1 MTGHKTPSYLLFFF
15 LCFSLPAADAPRV
28 YVRALTLGCFR
39 SLISIRTFR
48 RALTVS
54 VDNCAEIKSTP
65 SVLVEFGRRCLEC
78 VGVPWREQLAAAF
91 LRQSPC
97 IDSLAFLRQS
107 LCINSLAFLRQSP
120 CKDSLAFLR
129 QSACKDSLAF
139 LRQSPCIDS
148 LEFLRQSPCINSL
161 AFLRQSPCIDSLAFL
176 RQSPCI
182 DSLALKALTR
192 TASGKE
198 SSRNT
203 ENEVTKKAWH
213 KRLQQLIHF
222 TGTMPDR
229 VLTVSERASYYCR
242 QQRTLRMSVIP
253 GGGDSSVVRA
263 PHS

>member
-1 MTGHKTPSYLLFFF
+1 M
-15 LCFSLPAADAPRV
+15 
-28 YVRALTLGCFR
+28 
-39 SLISIRTFR
+39 
-48 RALTVS
+48 S
-54 VDNCAEIKSTP
+54 VDNCVEIKSTP

-78 VGVPWREQLAAAF
+78 VGVPWREQLAA
-91 LRQSPC
+91 
-97 IDSLAFLRQS
+97 
-107 LCINSLAFLRQSP
+107 
-120 CKDSLAFLR
+120 
-129 QSACKDSLAF
+129 
-139 LRQSPCIDS
+139 
-148 LEFLRQSPCINSL
+148 

-263 PHS
+263 PDS

>member
-1 MTGHKTPSYLLFFF
+1 M
-15 LCFSLPAADAPRV
+15 
-28 YVRALTLGCFR
+28 RALTLGCFR
-39 SLISIRTFR
+39 SLISTRTFR

-65 SVLVEFGRRCLEC
+65 SVLAEFGRRCLEC

-97 IDSLAFLRQS
+97 KDSLAFLRQS

-129 QSACKDSLAF
+129 QSPCKDSLAF
-139 LRQSPCIDS
+139 LRQSPCIDF

-182 DSLALKALTR
+182 DSLAFLRQSPCVDSLALKALTR

-198 SSRNT
+198 SSRYT

-213 KRLQQLIHF
+213 KRLLQLIHF
-222 TGTMPDR
+222 TGTMPER

-263 PHS
+263 PDS

>member
-1 MTGHKTPSYLLFFF
+1 M
-15 LCFSLPAADAPRV
+15 
-28 YVRALTLGCFR
+28 
-39 SLISIRTFR
+39 
-48 RALTVS
+48 S

-78 VGVPWREQLAAAF
+78 VGVPWREQLAVAF
-91 LRQSPC
+91 LRQSPCIDSLAFLCQSPC

-129 QSACKDSLAF
+129 QSPCKDSLAF

-148 LEFLRQSPCINSL
+148 LEFLRQSPCINSLAFLRQSPCIDSL

-263 PHS
+263 PDS